1 MYQLGQVS
9 NFDKKKILNVHSF
22 IYLYINKY
30 MTWYVINDQYVI
42 LIYLNAFQNIFTMF
56 LGIICLIS
64 NDFFLF

>member
-56 LGIICLIS
+56 LGIICFIS